1 MSGFF
6 VPSDFCSS
14 DKCIQS
20 RHFLTQQPRG
30 ISVSG
35 RGLRVICGSFYGDSI
50 PMPPPGHPDHPV
62 GAEVQF
68 DITAETIYI
77 V

>member
-1 MSGFF
+1 M
-6 VPSDFCSS
+6 PLDFCSS
-14 DKCIQS
+14 KNAFKVAVFNQK
-20 RHFLTQQPRG
+20 TRG

-62 GAEVQF
+62 GAEVQL
-68 DITAETIYI
+68 DITAETIYVI
-77 V
+77 